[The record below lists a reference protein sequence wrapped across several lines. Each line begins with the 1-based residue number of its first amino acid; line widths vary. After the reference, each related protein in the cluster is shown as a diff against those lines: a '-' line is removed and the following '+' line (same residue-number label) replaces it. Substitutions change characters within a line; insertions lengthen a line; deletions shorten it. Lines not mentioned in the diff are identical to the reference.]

1 MQVRGW
7 PCIYGT
13 RIFGPRYMTANHNRH
28 ILRAYFMLSYN
39 VKLNFPS
46 KETEQAMLDCLTTE
60 ADCYGYVSALLE
72 TTGFREHP
80 MSRYDVHYKFY
91 YNTRKHYPTLSSQ
104 MICKVI
110 QEVVAS
116 WKVCLQT
123 KEKFNTPKK
132 QNLSMTLDKR
142 LYSKLTDHSVNITV
156 PGFKKVQC
164 TFNTYPLIQYMF
176 DNYNAKN
183 CNIFHRDGQFWLTV
197 QFDVPGAEL
206 VNEDVLGIDR
216 GIKRLITCSDGTAI
230 SDKDFNKRRRQ
241 IRYLKRCLASKSTKN
256 AKRHLKKLRRKEAR
270 MSKDYTYRVVKYIL
284 SKPEGIIVLEDLTK
298 IKKTTSR
305 KKINTESGEKKVIKR
320 KRHNNR
326 FGQIALK
333 QLQTVLEYKAPLVG
347 KRVAT
352 VEPAYTSQL
361 DCRGLPNGK
370 RLGTRYY
377 AADGLVLDADWNA
390 SINIANRYHPCTFTL
405 PICGKLNLLGRPSST
420 GQSRKL
426 PGNRGSLKPH
436 TLVIGHLTSCPR
448 LA

>member
-1 MQVRGW
+1 
-7 PCIYGT
+7 
-13 RIFGPRYMTANHNRH
+13 
-28 ILRAYFMLSYN
+28 MLSYN

-46 KETEQAMLDCLTTE
+46 KETEQAMLDCLKTE
-60 ADCYGYVSALLE
+60 VDCYGYVSALLE

-91 YNTRKHYPTLSSQ
+91 YDIRKQYPTLSSQ
-104 MICKVI
+104 MVCKVI

-116 WKVCLQT
+116 WKTCLQT

-132 QNLSMTLDKR
+132 RNLSMTLDKR

-164 TFNTYPLIQYMF
+164 TFDTYPLIQYMF

-183 CNIFHRDGQFWLTV
+183 CNMFYRDNQFWLTV
-197 QFDVPGAEL
+197 QFETPEL
-206 VNEDVLGIDR
+206 SVVNEDVLGIDR

-241 IRYLKRCLASKSTKN
+241 IRYLKRCLASKRTKN
-256 AKRHLKKLRRKEAR
+256 ANRHLKKLHRKEAR
-270 MSKDYTYRVVKYIL
+270 MSKDYTYRVANYIL

-305 KKINTESGEKKVIKR
+305 KKINNGSGENKEIKR

-326 FGQIALK
+326 FGQVALR

-361 DCRGLPNGK
+361 DCRGLPNGE

-390 SINIANRYHPCTFTL
+390 SINIASRYHPSTFTM
-405 PICGKLNLLGRPSST
+405 PIYGKLNLLGRPPST
-420 GQSRKL
+420 GQSREL
-426 PGNRGSLKPH
+426 PGNRGSLKP
-436 TLVIGHLTSCPR
+436 TVL
-448 LA
+448 

>member
-1 MQVRGW
+1 
-7 PCIYGT
+7 
-13 RIFGPRYMTANHNRH
+13 
-28 ILRAYFMLSYN
+28 MLSYN
-39 VKLNFPS
+39 VKLNFPG
-46 KETEQAMLDCLTTE
+46 KETEQAMLDCLKTE
-60 ADCYGYVSALLE
+60 ADCYSYVSALLE

-80 MSRYDVHYKFY
+80 ISRYDVHYKFY
-91 YNTRKHYPTLSSQ
+91 YDIRKQYPTLSSQ
-104 MICKVI
+104 MVCKVI

-116 WKVCLQT
+116 WKTCLRNN
-123 KEKFNTPKK
+123 KKFSTPKK
-132 QNLSMTLDKR
+132 QHLSMTLDKR

-164 TFNTYPLIQYMF
+164 TFDTYPLIQYMF

-183 CNIFHRDGQFWLTV
+183 CNIFYRDGQFWVTV
-197 QFDVPGAEL
+197 QFETPELDL

-216 GIKRLITCSDGTAI
+216 GIKRLVTCSDGTAI

-241 IRYLKRCLASKSTKN
+241 IRYLKRCLTSKGTKN

-270 MSKDYTYRVVKYIL
+270 MSKDYTYQVANYIL

-305 KKINTESGEKKVIKR
+305 KKITMESGEKKEIKR

-326 FGQIALK
+326 FGQVALRR
-333 QLQTVLEYKAPLVG
+333 LQTVLEYKAPLVG

-390 SINIANRYHPCTFTL
+390 SINIANRYHPSTFSL
-405 PICGKLNLLGRPSST
+405 PICGKLNLLGRPLST
-420 GQSRKL
+420 GQSMEL
-426 PGNRGSLKPH
+426 SGNRSSLKP
-436 TLVIGHLTSCPR
+436 TVL
-448 LA
+448 

>member
-1 MQVRGW
+1 
-7 PCIYGT
+7 
-13 RIFGPRYMTANHNRH
+13 
-28 ILRAYFMLSYN
+28 MLSYN
-39 VKLNFPS
+39 IKLNFPS
-46 KETEQAMLDCLTTE
+46 KETEQAMLDCLKTE
-60 ADCYGYVSALLE
+60 ADCYCYVSALLE

-80 MSRYDVHYKFY
+80 ISRYDVHYKFY
-91 YNTRKHYPTLSSQ
+91 YDIRKQYPLLSSQ

-116 WKVCLQT
+116 WKTCLQT
-123 KEKFNTPKK
+123 RGKFNTPKK

-164 TFNTYPLIQYMF
+164 TFDTYPLIQYMF
-176 DNYNAKN
+176 DNYKAKN
-183 CNIFHRDGQFWLTV
+183 CNIFYRDSQFWLTV
-197 QFDVPGAEL
+197 QFETPEKDL
-206 VNEDVLGIDR
+206 VNADVLGIDR
-216 GIKRLITCSDGTAI
+216 GIKRLVTCSDGTAI
-230 SDKDFNKRRRQ
+230 SDKVFNKRRRQ
-241 IRYLKRCLASKSTKN
+241 IRYLKRCLVSKGTKN
-256 AKRHLKKLRRKEAR
+256 AKRHLKTLRRKEAR
-270 MSKDYTYRVVKYIL
+270 MSKDYTHQVANYIL

-305 KKINTESGEKKVIKR
+305 KNINTGSGEKKEIKR

-326 FGQIALK
+326 FGQVALR

-390 SINIANRYHPCTFTL
+390 AINIANRYRPGTFSL

-420 GQSRKL
+420 GQSREL
-426 PGNRGSLKPH
+426 PGNPGSLKP
-436 TLVIGHLTSCPR
+436 TVL
-448 LA
+448 

>member
-1 MQVRGW
+1 
-7 PCIYGT
+7 
-13 RIFGPRYMTANHNRH
+13 
-28 ILRAYFMLSYN
+28 MLSYN

-284 SKPEGIIVLEDLTK
+284 SKPEGNIVLEDLTK

>member
-1 MQVRGW
+1 
-7 PCIYGT
+7 
-13 RIFGPRYMTANHNRH
+13 
-28 ILRAYFMLSYN
+28 MLSYN
-39 VKLNFPS
+39 IKLNFPT
-46 KETEQAMLDCLTTE
+46 KETKQAMLDCLTTE
-60 ADCYGYVSALLE
+60 ADCYNYVSALLE
-72 TTGFREHP
+72 TIGFREHP
-80 MSRYDVHYKFY
+80 ISRYDVHYKFY
-91 YNTRKHYPTLSSQ
+91 YDIRKQYPSLSSQ

-116 WKVCLQT
+116 WKTCLQA

-164 TFNTYPLIQYMF
+164 TFDTYPLIQYMF

-183 CNIFHRDGQFWLTV
+183 CNIFYRDGQFWLTV
-197 QFDVPGAEL
+197 QFETPELDL

-216 GIKRLITCSDGTAI
+216 GIKRLITCSDGTAV

-241 IRYLKRCLASKSTKN
+241 IRYLKRCLTSKGTKN
-256 AKRHLKKLRRKEAR
+256 AKMHLKTLRGKEAR
-270 MSKDYTYRVVKYIL
+270 MSKDYTYQVANYIL
-284 SKPEGIIVLEDLTK
+284 LKPQGIIVLEDLSK
-298 IKKTTSR
+298 IKKTTSK
-305 KKINTESGEKKVIKR
+305 KKINTGSGEKKVIKR

-326 FGQIALK
+326 FGQVALR

-377 AADGLVLDADWNA
+377 AADGVVLDADWNA
-390 SINIANRYHPCTFTL
+390 SINIANRYHPSTFTL

-426 PGNRGSLKPH
+426 PGNQCFLKP
-436 TLVIGHLTSCPR
+436 TVL
-448 LA
+448 

>member
-1 MQVRGW
+1 
-7 PCIYGT
+7 
-13 RIFGPRYMTANHNRH
+13 
-28 ILRAYFMLSYN
+28 
-39 VKLNFPS
+39 
-46 KETEQAMLDCLTTE
+46 
-60 ADCYGYVSALLE
+60 
-72 TTGFREHP
+72 

-91 YNTRKHYPTLSSQ
+91 YNIREQYPALSSQ
-104 MICKVI
+104 MVCKVI

-116 WKVCLQT
+116 WNTCIQT
-123 KEKFNTPKK
+123 KEKFNTPQKS
-132 QNLSMTLDKR
+132 NLSLTLDTR

-164 TFNTYPLIQYMF
+164 TFDTYPRIQYMF
-176 DNYNAKN
+176 GNYKTKN
-183 CNIFHRDGQFWLTV
+183 CNIFYRDNQFWLTV
-197 QFDVPGAEL
+197 QFETTELDL

-230 SDKDFNKRRRQ
+230 SNKDFNKRRRQ
-241 IRYLKRCLASKSTKN
+241 IRYLKRCLASKGTKN
-256 AKRHLKKLRRKEAR
+256 AKCHLKNLRRKEAR
-270 MSKDYTYRVVKYIL
+270 MSKDYTYQVANYIL

-305 KKINTESGEKKVIKR
+305 KKINSGSGEKKLIKR

-326 FGQIALK
+326 FGQVALR
-333 QLQTVLEYKAPLVG
+333 QLQKVLEYKAPLMG

-390 SINIANRYHPCTFTL
+390 AINIANRYHPSTFNM
-405 PICGKLNLLGRPSST
+405 PICGRLNLIGRPSPT
-420 GQSRKL
+420 GQSREL
-426 PGNRGSLKPH
+426 TGNL
-436 TLVIGHLTSCPR
+436 CP
-448 LA
+448 LNPTVL